1 MARSSA
7 GIALK
12 AVGEKFVAIGSRKNL
27 LTANS
32 FPRWSYSQSDA
43 LITSV
48 ADPSIRLLNNSISSY
63 KGESAE
69 SETFHDGLAADLQQ
83 LLAPRTPPPLYLRWQ
98 LGRRVELGVS

>member
-1 MARSSA
+1 MRSTEGKEKATKLLGLEDHAPAWSEHSMEAARNPVARSSA

-43 LITSV
+43 LTTSGRG
-48 ADPSIRLLNNSISSY
+48 PQHQI
-63 KGESAE
+63 AE
-69 SETFHDGLAADLQQ
+69 
-83 LLAPRTPPPLYLRWQ
+83 
-98 LGRRVELGVS
+98 